1 VSTDQTPSEAV
12 SGFHQDERAAHLL
25 DLLARQSSASL
36 AEMQAVT
43 GASLPTLRRD
53 LTALERQG
61 LLQRVRGGA
70 RMVTRSSPLDETW
83 DLRRRRNASAKGAVA
98 IAAAKLVTSR
108 MSIFLPDGTSAFAVA
123 EELRRLGRPLSIATT
138 GLYAARC
145 LAGVPGIDLTV
156 LGGQLR
162 DASYGMVGPLT
173 RLALETLRADIA
185 FITADALDET
195 GPIDNN
201 SLDAEVAR
209 VMSANAARTVVLADS
224 SKIGPGGAVRVFGWR
239 EVDDLIIDGTPAGIA
254 EALEETG
261 VRVTVAPRLSG

>member
-1 VSTDQTPSEAV
+1 VSAEEAPSESQ
-12 SGFHQDERAAHLL
+12 SGLRQDERAAHLL

-36 AEMQAVT
+36 EEMQAVT

-53 LTALERQG
+53 LNTLERQG

-70 RMVTRSSPLDETW
+70 RMAARSSPLDEAW

-98 IAAAKLVTSR
+98 VAAAQLAASR

-123 EELRRLGRPLSIATT
+123 EELRRLGRPLSIATS
-138 GLYAARC
+138 GLHAARR
-145 LAGVPGIDLTV
+145 LAGVNGIDLTV

-162 DASYGMVGPLT
+162 DESYGMVGPLT

-185 FITADALDET
+185 FVTSDSLDAT
-195 GPIDNN
+195 GPIHNN
-201 SLDAEVAR
+201 AMDAEVVR
-209 VMSANAARTVVLADS
+209 VMAANADRTVVLSDL

-239 EVDDLIIDGTPAGIA
+239 EVDDLIIDGPPVAIA
-254 EALEETG
+254 DALEEAG
-261 VRVTVAPRLSG
+261 VRVTIAPRLSR